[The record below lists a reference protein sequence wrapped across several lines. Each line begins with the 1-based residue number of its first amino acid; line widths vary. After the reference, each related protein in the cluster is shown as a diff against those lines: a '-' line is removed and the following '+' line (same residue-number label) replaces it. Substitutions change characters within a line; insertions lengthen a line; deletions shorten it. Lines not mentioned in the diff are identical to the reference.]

1 MTAPDLHKDLAEAAA
16 YYHKQNQ
23 ALRAVM
29 GILTTAVVTFV
40 PPSHT
45 WIDMLAR
52 AAVPAAGTAGWVLY
66 RGKYP
71 VVSVAEV
78 HDVISYWE
86 SWTAARNARRTSLAA
101 GSAPRPVVPPAPAT
115 PDAAHPS
122 PPGTTPAAPDSP
134 DPPMRSHP

>member
-1 MTAPDLHKDLAEAAA
+1 MADLHEDLAEAVKF
-16 YYHKQNQ
+16 YHKQNQ

-29 GILTTAVVTFV
+29 GFLVTAVVTFV

-52 AAVPAAGTAGWVLY
+52 AAAPAAGTAGWVLY

-78 HDVISYWE
+78 HDVITYWE
-86 SWTAARNARRTSLAA
+86 QRTAARNARRTSLAA
-101 GSAPRPVVPPAPAT
+101 AGAPRPVIPPTAATANAPH
-115 PDAAHPS
+115 AAS
-122 PPGTTPAAPDSP
+122 PGTTPAAPDSP